1 MPHHINIVAVYFFWK
16 MRLKKYIS
24 KNSGYD
30 LSMLF
35 CSFMAFLFGANE
47 EFFLLIIFQNER

>member
-1 MPHHINIVAVYFFWK
+1 MPRHINIVAVYFFWK
-16 MRLKKYIS
+16 MRLKNIS

-35 CSFMAFLFGANE
+35 CSFMAFLFGENE
-47 EFFLLIIFQNER
+47 EFFINDFSKMKG

>member
-1 MPHHINIVAVYFFWK
+1 MPRHINIVAVYFFWK
-16 MRLKKYIS
+16 MRLKNIS

-35 CSFMAFLFGANE
+35 CSFMAFLFGENE
-47 EFFLLIIFQNER
+47 EFFINDFSKTKG